1 MNSKLLTVVLT
12 ALVAVAA
19 AALPATAGAGK
30 ATKVSVGNGFYG
42 PADVTVKKNAKVRWN
57 WEGGFELHDVTV
69 KSGPARFHSPT
80 QAAGTYAHKFAK
92 PGKYVLYC
100 TQHEGM
106 TMKVTVKKR

>member
-1 MNSKLLTVVLT
+1 MSFRIPLLA

-19 AALPATAGAGK
+19 FPAAAGAGN
-30 ATKVSVGNGFYG
+30 ATKVEVGNGFYG
-42 PADVTVKKNAKVRWN
+42 PADISVKKDAKVRWN
-57 WEGGFELHDVTV
+57 WATGFELHDVYV

-80 QAAGTYAHKFAK
+80 QAAGTFSHKFSK